1 MHVWRDLLRF
11 EENANGK
18 KQGVNSVCCIFFS
31 FAHKDREGNF
41 SKVIQQKQEWI
52 EGQGG
57 AGVGILCTGCKINK

>member
-1 MHVWRDLLRF
+1 MLY
-11 EENANGK
+11 
-18 KQGVNSVCCIFFS
+18 FFS

-57 AGVGILCTGCKINK
+57 GGGDPVLRM